1 MNDQDLPHVSAEGA
15 AFVAR
20 HAAQRGDLERVAEDM
35 PAAIAVWDI
44 SDSRN
49 ARLKYANRAFRG
61 AFGQSPDQK
70 LGTQS
75 IHEVLS
81 QALNQPLTP
90 EQIEVV
96 KHSGSVTMPGTIVDP
111 EGGVR
116 RIQRVFKLVDSQ
128 NPTEMIAVG
137 VDEDARLRDEPAE
150 PGPGGEQ
157 FADIDVSGLVDVV
170 PAQVALWEI
179 EGDGERLIYANPAL
193 QQFLSEVSDAAPARA
208 SSMADFLEDDPGRPP
223 IERVKAWAR
232 GSVVRNYERVV
243 TDRAGR
249 DRHLL
254 VTLYPLPGSVPARY
268 ITLGIDVT
276 EQRSAEGSAKAA
288 QREAE
293 YGLTAREREVL
304 ELIAAGKSTAA
315 TAEALG
321 VSLNTVKWHVKQI
334 LAKTS
339 TRSRAAAVERVYGNP
354 SPQER

>member
-1 MNDQDLPHVSAEGA
+1 M
-15 AFVAR
+15 
-20 HAAQRGDLERVAEDM
+20 
-35 PAAIAVWDI
+35 
-44 SDSRN
+44 
-49 ARLKYANRAFRG
+49 
-61 AFGQSPDQK
+61 
-70 LGTQS
+70 
-75 IHEVLS
+75 
-81 QALNQPLTP
+81 
-90 EQIEVV
+90 
-96 KHSGSVTMPGTIVDP
+96 
-111 EGGVR
+111 
-116 RIQRVFKLVDSQ
+116 
-128 NPTEMIAVG
+128 
-137 VDEDARLRDEPAE
+137 
-150 PGPGGEQ
+150 
-157 FADIDVSGLVDVV
+157 
-170 PAQVALWEI
+170 
-179 EGDGERLIYANPAL
+179 
-193 QQFLSEVSDAAPARA
+193 
-208 SSMADFLEDDPGRPP
+208 
-223 IERVKAWAR
+223 
-232 GSVVRNYERVV
+232 RNYERVV